1 MSLAQILSRD
11 FFNNEDLFTT
21 LPDRLISTALNEL
34 SIPNDKQY
42 ASWAP
47 AVDIKEEDTQFV
59 LSAELPG
66 ISSKEIDITFENN
79 SLTIKGEKKSKVS
92 KDDNYHRVETG
103 YGSFVRTFTF
113 PKNIDSEA
121 IKANNVDGVLEII
134 IPKKEAKKPK
144 KIEIS

>member
-11 FFNNEDLFTT
+11 LFNGDFFNEDLFTT

-34 SIPNDKQY
+34 SIPNDTQY

-103 YGSFVRTFTF
+103 YGLSL
-113 PKNIDSEA
+113 IHISE
-121 IKANNVDGVLEII
+121 
-134 IPKKEAKKPK
+134 PTRPY
-144 KIEIS
+144 